1 MGLYAH
7 VFIDNGLGEKA
18 KEFYAQRRKVFTREI
33 KEEVLIQSGVN
44 LLYLTGIKQ
53 EEAALLIGPK
63 KEILFLEKRD
73 EKKEF
78 WVGRELDVENAV
90 EITGVK
96 NVKDIKD
103 LNKKL
108 KKPSK
113 EVLGKLLELRISL
126 DEVEQKNAQIANDI
140 TAAVFE
146 QLRNELKG
154 FVNEREVNGFLV
166 GGLKMFSQF
175 GLAFEPIAAS
185 GKSALT
191 LHYQKNDENFK
202 NGELLLVDF
211 GVKWQNMCADI
222 SRTIPIGGKFNAL
235 QKIIYAIVLD
245 AQKLV
250 EKNVKPGVTM
260 KELDEICWGFINK
273 ELKKRFIKRG
283 GKMTLKYKVRPHTVN
298 HLIGYNVHEGNKKSR
313 EQKLKPG
320 WLISNEPGIYGHFE
334 IVLEGK
340 EYKEDIGIRIEDDL
354 LVTAKGCLNLSES
367 CPKTIEEMEN

>member
-1 MGLYAH
+1 MGLYAQ

-166 GGLKMFSQF
+166 GGLKMFS
-175 GLAFEPIAAS
+175 
-185 GKSALT
+185 
-191 LHYQKNDENFK
+191 
-202 NGELLLVDF
+202 
-211 GVKWQNMCADI
+211 
-222 SRTIPIGGKFNAL
+222 
-235 QKIIYAIVLD
+235 
-245 AQKLV
+245 
-250 EKNVKPGVTM
+250 
-260 KELDEICWGFINK
+260 
-273 ELKKRFIKRG
+273 
-283 GKMTLKYKVRPHTVN
+283 
-298 HLIGYNVHEGNKKSR
+298 
-313 EQKLKPG
+313 
-320 WLISNEPGIYGHFE
+320 
-334 IVLEGK
+334 
-340 EYKEDIGIRIEDDL
+340 
-354 LVTAKGCLNLSES
+354 
-367 CPKTIEEMEN
+367 